1 MSSTVTSASA
11 QHSSNA
17 ELDLARSQ
25 VQALEQLLEVHERT
39 ALEQSRK
46 LDEIMRA
53 QQQLL
58 ASEREARAAQT
69 ESERR
74 LRLALD
80 AGRMGTWEWDISHSR
95 VIWSPEEERLYGI
108 PEGSFTGTIEEYRN
122 RLHPEDREQS
132 MQRVREAIEQRAT
145 SHHILHRIITGDG
158 KLRWLD

>member
-1 MSSTVTSASA
+1 M
-11 QHSSNA
+11 SNA
-17 ELDLARSQ
+17 TASRTHDSSAAELALARSQ

-46 LDEIMRA
+46 LEEIMRA

-58 ASEREARAAQT
+58 SSEREARAAQT

-80 AGRMGTWEWDISHSR
+80 AGRMGTWEFDIVHNK

-108 PEGSFTGTIEEYRN
+108 PEGSFSGTAEEYRSP
-122 RLHPEDREQS
+122 LHPEDREQ
-132 MQRVREAIEQRAT
+132 
-145 SHHILHRIITGDG
+145 
-158 KLRWLD
+158 